1 MSMENPL
8 EEVKERKTEATIVP
22 MCEEIAQL
30 LNEGEDYE
38 KIVKLEHEVLMLRW
52 VNYYLKEAK

>member
-1 MSMENPL
+1 
-8 EEVKERKTEATIVP
+8 